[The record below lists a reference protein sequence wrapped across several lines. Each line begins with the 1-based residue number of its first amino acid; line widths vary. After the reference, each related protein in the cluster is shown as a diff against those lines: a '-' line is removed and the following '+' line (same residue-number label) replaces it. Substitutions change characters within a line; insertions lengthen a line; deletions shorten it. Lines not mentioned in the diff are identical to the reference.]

1 VSVRIFAGALCV
13 LTLVVADGEAQEH
26 QHHQPSASP
35 ELAIPEA
42 REGSG
47 TSWMPDGSTMVGIHG
62 PTLGGWETML
72 HGVGFVQ
79 YLRDEKPRGSSQ
91 FGSINWIMGH
101 ARRGMGAGTLAVRG
115 MVSLEPITI
124 RGCGYPDLL
133 ASGEVCDGHG
143 IVDQQHPHDLVMEAA
158 ALYARPLSSRI
169 GLQLYGGLAG
179 EPALGPVAFP
189 HRLSAMMN
197 PLAPV
202 SHHWLDATHITYGVV
217 TGGLYGTRWKV
228 ESSIFNGREPDEE
241 RYDLDLAAMDSYA
254 GRVSFLPTAR
264 WALQLSAGHLEEAEE
279 HEPVRVNVERVTA
292 SAMHHRPL
300 DAAGF
305 VATTVAWGRNVEE
318 GLATHAVVAET
329 SVSLTDR
336 YLIFARGELAQ
347 KTSHD
352 LDLHGTNDEVF
363 TIGKLQ
369 IGYSRFL
376 APVKGWRAGLGGSVS
391 VGILPDG
398 LSSTYGGRAPLGFGV
413 FLTVRP
419 VAMAMAAAS
428 QP

>member
-1 VSVRIFAGALCV
+1 
-13 LTLVVADGEAQEH
+13 
-26 QHHQPSASP
+26 
-35 ELAIPEA
+35 
-42 REGSG
+42 
-47 TSWMPDGSTMVGIHG
+47 
-62 PTLGGWETML
+62 ML
-72 HGVGFVQ
+72 HGIAFVQ

-91 FGSINWIMGH
+91 FGSVNWMMGH
-101 ARRGMGAGTLAVRG
+101 ARRAVRPGTLAVRG
-115 MVSLEPITI
+115 MLSLEPFTI
-124 RGCGYPDLL
+124 GGCGYPDLL

-158 ALYARPLSSRI
+158 ALYTRPLAARV

-202 SHHWLDATHITYGVV
+202 SHHWLDATHITYGVL
-217 TGGLYGTRWKV
+217 TGGLYGTQWKI

-241 RYDLDLAAMDSYA
+241 RYDLDLAALDSYA
-254 GRVSFLPTAR
+254 GRATFLPTPR

-279 HEPVRVNVERVTA
+279 HAAERVDVERVTA

-305 VATTVAWGRNVEE
+305 IATTVAWGRNLEE
-318 GLATHAVVAET
+318 GLATHAVLAE
-329 SVSLTDR
+329 SSLSLSDR
-336 YLIFARGELAQ
+336 HLFFGRVEVAQ

-352 LDLHGTNDEVF
+352 LDLHGPDDDVF
-363 TIGKLQ
+363 TVGKLQ
-369 IGYSRFL
+369 VGYSRFL
-376 APVKGWRAGLGGSVS
+376 APIKGWRAGLGGSLS
-391 VGILPDG
+391 VGMLPEV

-413 FLTVRP
+413 FLIVRP

-428 QP
+428 RP

>member
-1 VSVRIFAGALCV
+1 MSNR
-13 LTLVVADGEAQEH
+13 LVVGVLFILGATVASAAQEH
-26 QHHQPSASP
+26 QHHQPPPAP
-35 ELAIPEA
+35 ALDIPED

-47 TSWMPDGSTMVGIHG
+47 TSWMPDASPMVAVHG
-62 PTLGGWETML
+62 PTLGGWQTML
-72 HGVGFVQ
+72 HGIAFVQ

-91 FGSINWIMGH
+91 FGSVNWMMGH
-101 ARRGMGAGTLAVRG
+101 ARRAVRPGTLAVRG
-115 MVSLEPITI
+115 MLSLEPFTI
-124 RGCGYPDLL
+124 GGCGYPDLL

-158 ALYARPLSSRI
+158 ALYTRPLAARV

-202 SHHWLDATHITYGVV
+202 SHHWLDATHITYGVL
-217 TGGLYGTRWKV
+217 TGGLYGTQWKI

-241 RYDLDLAAMDSYA
+241 RYDLDLAALDSYA
-254 GRVSFLPTAR
+254 GRATFLPTPR

-279 HEPVRVNVERVTA
+279 HAAERVDVERVTA

-305 VATTVAWGRNVEE
+305 IATTVAWGRNLEE
-318 GLATHAVVAET
+318 GLATHAVLAE
-329 SVSLTDR
+329 SSLSLSDR
-336 YLIFARGELAQ
+336 HLFFGRVEVAQ

-352 LDLHGTNDEVF
+352 LDLHGPDDDVF
-363 TIGKLQ
+363 TVGKLQ
-369 IGYSRFL
+369 VGYSRFL
-376 APVKGWRAGLGGSVS
+376 APIKGWRAGLGGSLS
-391 VGILPDG
+391 VGMLPEV

-413 FLTVRP
+413 FLIVRP

-428 QP
+428 RP